1 MEGDVSSFADGKFV
15 EVEILN
21 REKKFIIKL

>member
-1 MEGDVSSFADGKFV
+1 MT

-21 REKKFIIKL
+21 REKY